1 MPGDRAEDHASG
13 QPGLMT
19 GILVPAA
26 TIAVSGTLIAI
37 LLMAQVMGGLAFVP
51 VLRRAIGPAAV
62 GRWRRRRD
70 RAPGA

>member
-13 QPGLMT
+13 QPDLMT